1 MAESSTPTATAGG
14 GSSTGG
20 AKAGGAKAGAAPT
33 AGTSTEG
40 GPVVGEDG
48 LARTPWAYGD
58 PLLLTYYDT
67 EWGLPVR
74 DESGLFERLS
84 LEGFQAGLSW
94 LTILRK
100 RERFREV
107 FAGFDAEAVAG
118 FGDTE
123 IEALLTDP
131 GIIRHRGKIEACIG
145 NAQAIV
151 EMRSDGGIADFIWS
165 FQPADTPRPATVAEV
180 PTTAPESVALS
191 KALKKRGFRFV
202 GPTTMYAL
210 MEAIGMVDTHLIGSH
225 RRGASGVWP
234 A

>member
-1 MAESSTPTATAGG
+1 MAERSATPTTDGEGAASGG
-14 GSSTGG
+14 GATVVD
-20 AKAGGAKAGAAPT
+20 T
-33 AGTSTEG
+33 AVDGTATRG

-118 FGDTE
+118 FGETE
-123 IEALLTDP
+123 VEALLADP

-145 NAQAIV
+145 NARAIV
-151 EMRSDGGIADFIWS
+151 DLRADGGIVDFIWG
-165 FQPADTPRPATVAEV
+165 FQPEDTPRPATIAEV

-234 A
+234 N